1 MVSSLLKN
9 RHAGRDQGQCSEHY
23 ASASAPCCALPQPEK
38 KSRGFT
44 LVELLVAIT
53 ILAIVAV
60 LGWRGLDAIA
70 RARVGLTQD
79 MEQARGIQLAFA
91 QMQNDCARIVLPSV
105 IGGRSTLVA
114 DSQNVT
120 MIRTVFADNQP
131 SRLQVVAYRL
141 RDGQLTRYESAATR
155 DLKELDTMWQAV
167 QSGNEMQG
175 VLLQSGVGGMV
186 VRSWL
191 KDTPGWRMADAPPP
205 TTNTSADTAMPIGLE
220 IALQLRGHDSSM
232 TKIFLLGAL

>member
-1 MVSSLLKN
+1 MGNWLLKN
-9 RHAGRDQGQCSEHY
+9 RCAGRDAYYS
-23 ASASAPCCALPQPEK
+23 SASAPHSARCVSQQPEK

-60 LGWRGLDAIA
+60 LGWRGLDAIV

-91 QMQNDCARIVLPSV
+91 QMQSDCARIVMPSV
-105 IGGRSTLVA
+105 IGGRTALVA
-114 DSQNVT
+114 DRQNVA

-131 SRLQVVAYRL
+131 SRLQVVVYRL

-155 DLKELDTMWQAV
+155 DLRELDSMWQAV
-167 QSGNEMQG
+167 LSGTEAQG
-175 VLLQSGVGGMV
+175 VQLQSGVGAMV
-186 VRSWL
+186 VRSWFR
-191 KDTPGWRMADAPPP
+191 DAPGWRMADAPPP
-205 TTNTSADTAMPIGLE
+205 VTNTSADTAMPIGLE
-220 IALQLRGHDSSM
+220 VALQLRGHDGSM